1 MKNNILTI
9 MKKEL
14 IRFFCDKRMVITV
27 LLFPGLMI
35 FLMYSFM
42 GDAIANMYTV
52 DDNYTAS
59 ICVVNLPKSIEY
71 IANNSGITL
80 TSIDINEL
88 NVSKEKL
95 LKKDID
101 ICVVFPSDFDSAV
114 SLYTTNSQEA
124 APNVEI
130 FFNTSST
137 KSQTAYTTMTT
148 LLDTYEN
155 TMINKFDINKSD
167 KIYDMAS
174 EKDTAGSIFS
184 SMMPMLL
191 MIFLFSGCMSIA
203 PESIAGEKE
212 RGTIATLLVTPIKR
226 SELAIGKIFALA
238 IIALLSGISST
249 TGTLLSL
256 PKLMGGASDSMTT
269 NYYALTDYILLGVV
283 ILSTV
288 LLLIT
293 LISIIST
300 FAKTVKEATT
310 SVMPLMIVVMLIG
323 ITAMFGDGAKSEIY
337 YYLIPLYNTVQSMI
351 GIFSFKVI
359 PENILVSVVSNL
371 IYTGIGAFIL
381 TKMFNSERIIF
392 SK

>member
-371 IYTGIGAFIL
+371 IYTGIGAFVL

>member
-1 MKNNILTI
+1 MRSNIITI

-35 FLMYSFM
+35 FLVYSFM
-42 GDAIANMYTV
+42 GDAITNMYTV
-52 DDNYTAS
+52 DDNYTES
-59 ICVVNLPKSIEY
+59 IYVINLPKSIEY
-71 IANNSGITL
+71 IANESGIVL
-80 TSIDINEL
+80 TSTDISEL
-88 NVSKEKL
+88 ETSKEKL
-95 LKKDID
+95 SQKDID
-101 ICVVFPSDFDSAV
+101 ICVVFPSNFDSSV
-114 SLYTTNSQEA
+114 SLYTPSSQEE

-130 FFNTSST
+130 FYNTSST
-137 KSQTAYTTMTT
+137 KSQNAYTILTT
-148 LLDTYEN
+148 LLENYEN

-167 KIYDMAS
+167 TIYDMAS

-238 IIALLSGISST
+238 ILALLSGISST

-256 PKLMGGASDSMTT
+256 PKLMGGASDSMTA
-269 NYYALTDYILLGVV
+269 NVYGLTDYLLLGII

-293 LISIIST
+293 LISVVST

-310 SVMPLMIVVMLIG
+310 AVMPLMIIVMFIG
-323 ITAMFGDGAKSEIY
+323 ITAMFGDGAKSEMY

-351 GIFSFKVI
+351 GIFSFEFI
-359 PENILVSVVSNL
+359 PSNIITSVVSNL
-371 IYTGIGAFIL
+371 IYTGIGAFVL

>member
-1 MKNNILTI
+1 MKSNILTI

-14 IRFFCDKRMVITV
+14 IRFFSDKRMVITV

-42 GDAIANMYTV
+42 GDAMTNMYTV
-52 DDNYTAS
+52 DEGYTSS

-71 IANNSGITL
+71 IASESGITL
-80 TSIDINEL
+80 TSIDNSEL
-88 NVSKEKL
+88 EANKEKL
-95 LKKDID
+95 KQKEID
-101 ICVVFPSDFDSAV
+101 ICVVFPSNFDSAV
-114 SLYTTNSQEA
+114 SLYSASSEEP

-130 FFNTSST
+130 FYNTTST
-137 KSQTAYTTMTT
+137 KSQSAYDSMTS

-155 TMINKFDINKSD
+155 MMINKFDINKTD
-167 KIYDMAS
+167 TIYDVAS
-174 EKDTAGSIFS
+174 EKDAAGSIFA

-191 MIFLFSGCMSIA
+191 MMFLFSGCMSIA

-249 TGTLLSL
+249 IGTLLSL
-256 PKLMGGASDSMTT
+256 PKLMGAATDSLST
-269 NYYALTDYILLGVV
+269 NVYATTDYLLLGVV
-283 ILSTV
+283 IMSTV

-310 SVMPLMIVVMLIG
+310 AVMPLMIIVMLIG
-323 ITAMFGDGAKSEIY
+323 ITAMFGDGAKTEMY
-337 YYLIPLYNTVQSMI
+337 FYLIPLYNTVQSMT
-351 GIFSFKVI
+351 GIFSFELV
-359 PENILVSVVSNL
+359 PVNILVSVVSNL
-371 IYTGIGAFIL
+371 IYTGIGTFVL
-381 TKMFNSERIIF
+381 TKMFNSEQIIF
-392 SK
+392 TK

>member
-1 MKNNILTI
+1 
-9 MKKEL
+9 
-14 IRFFCDKRMVITV
+14 
-27 LLFPGLMI
+27 
-35 FLMYSFM
+35 
-42 GDAIANMYTV
+42 
-52 DDNYTAS
+52 
-59 ICVVNLPKSIEY
+59 
-71 IANNSGITL
+71 
-80 TSIDINEL
+80 
-88 NVSKEKL
+88 
-95 LKKDID
+95 
-101 ICVVFPSDFDSAV
+101 
-114 SLYTTNSQEA
+114 
-124 APNVEI
+124 
-130 FFNTSST
+130 
-137 KSQTAYTTMTT
+137 
-148 LLDTYEN
+148 
-155 TMINKFDINKSD
+155 
-167 KIYDMAS
+167 
-174 EKDTAGSIFS
+174 
-184 SMMPMLL
+184 
-191 MIFLFSGCMSIA
+191 
-203 PESIAGEKE
+203 
-212 RGTIATLLVTPIKR
+212 
-226 SELAIGKIFALA
+226 
-238 IIALLSGISST
+238 LLSGISST

-371 IYTGIGAFIL
+371 IYTGIGAFVL